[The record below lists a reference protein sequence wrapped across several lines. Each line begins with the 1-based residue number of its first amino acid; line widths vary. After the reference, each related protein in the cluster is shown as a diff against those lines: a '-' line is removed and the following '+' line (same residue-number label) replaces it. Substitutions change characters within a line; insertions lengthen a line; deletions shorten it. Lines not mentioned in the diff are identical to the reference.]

1 MTEDIIPQLVKHK
14 YSQVSNKQVHLFIL
28 FWEKISQ
35 IFTLEKVK
43 LALKLYFWNVFD
55 ERNTFKP
62 LGTPLPTSL
71 IFFCLKLP
79 GYFGLL
85 LLFCTREYS

>member
-71 IFFCLKLP
+71 IFFLP
-79 GYFGLL
+79 KTSW
-85 LLFCTREYS
+85 LFWPPPFVLHSRI

>member
-35 IFTLEKVK
+35 IFTLEK
-43 LALKLYFWNVFD
+43 
-55 ERNTFKP
+55 
-62 LGTPLPTSL
+62 
-71 IFFCLKLP
+71 
-79 GYFGLL
+79 
-85 LLFCTREYS
+85 

>member
-62 LGTPLPTSL
+62 LGTLLPTSL
-71 IFFCLKLP
+71 IFFLP
-79 GYFGLL
+79 KASW
-85 LLFCTREYS
+85 LFWPPPFVLHSRI